1 MQWDSFSTRIKLV
14 AIFVTIIGAGI
25 IVRLFYLQVIHG
37 TAFRDEAD
45 NRYQSKASDVI
56 DRGTI
61 YLSKKDGTLVTA
73 ATVASGFQLEIQSK
87 TITDTSGLYDKLAP
101 YISDQITRED
111 FVAKILPGTNQYR
124 VVARKLTK
132 TQANEITALKESGAV
147 IKVDKWRFYPGEF
160 LAAHVLGFLGY
171 SDKGQNGRY
180 GIERS
185 YEAVLSH
192 TAESLYVNFFAE
204 VFANIKSTVFE
215 SDQADGDLVTTI
227 EPFVQTTLEKE
238 LADTKTKWGA
248 DGAGGIVMDPVTGEI
263 LGMAYTPGFNPNEY
277 GKETDTAVYA
287 NPNVESVFE
296 FGSVIKPLV
305 MAGALDAGVVTKDT
319 TYTDKGFVK
328 VGDRTINNFDKI
340 GRGPGTTMQDVLN
353 QSLNTGM
360 VFVEQKLGKTAFK
373 RYLLS
378 YQIAEKTGIDLPG
391 EVASLTA
398 NLQGNRD
405 VELANAAFGQG
416 IALTPIEAIRAFS
429 ALGTGGK
436 LPWPHVGKEIKYEFS
451 NKTLEHEDND
461 LVAWKPE
468 ISEKITDMLVT
479 VGEGVMKTY
488 HVSVPHNRIAMKTGT
503 AQMAN
508 LQAGG
513 YFADKYMHSM
523 FSYFPAYN
531 PKFIVFMYVKN
542 PRGPKFAAQTLASP
556 MVDTAN
562 FLLNYYNITP
572 DK

>member
-25 IVRLFYLQVIHG
+25 IVRLFFLQVVHG
-37 TAFRDEAD
+37 SDFRNEAD
-45 NRYQSKASDVI
+45 TRYQSKASDVI
-56 DRGTI
+56 NRGTI
-61 YLSKKDGTLVTA
+61 YFTKKDGTLVTT
-73 ATVASGFQLEIQSK
+73 ATVASGFQVEIQSK
-87 TITDTSGLYDKLAP
+87 SITDTGILYDKLAP
-101 YISDQITRED
+101 HIADQISRED
-111 FVAKILPGTNQYR
+111 FIAKIVPGTNQYR
-124 VVARKLTK
+124 VVARKLNK
-132 TQANEITALKESGAV
+132 EQADAISVLKEPGV
-147 IKVDKWRFYPGEF
+147 VVKVDKWRFYPGEL
-160 LAAHVLGFLGY
+160 LASHVLGFLGF
-171 SDKGQNGRY
+171 SDNGQNGRY

-215 SDQADGDLVTTI
+215 NDEADGDVVTSI
-227 EPFVQTTLEKE
+227 EPFVQATLEKE
-238 LADTKTKWGA
+238 LADTKATWSA

-263 LGMAYTPGFNPNEY
+263 LAMAYTPGFNPNEY
-277 GKETDTAVYA
+277 GKQTDVAVYA

-373 RYLLS
+373 KYLLS
-378 YQIAEKTGIDLPG
+378 YQIAEKTDIDLPG
-391 EVASLTA
+391 EVASLTS
-398 NLQGNRD
+398 NLEGNRD

-451 NKTLEHEDND
+451 TKTLEYPAP
-461 LVAWKPE
+461 LVVAWKPE

-488 HVSVPHNRIAMKTGT
+488 HVSVPHHSIAMKTGT

-508 LQAGG
+508 LTAGG

-523 FSYFPAYN
+523 FAYFPAYS

-542 PRGPKFAAQTLASP
+542 PRGAKFAAQTLANP

-562 FLLNYYNITP
+562 FLLNYYNIAP